1 MYRRAMSPARR
12 QATLVLFVLLIGLL
26 YADQNLLAPNLTAI
40 GKEFGFSRAE
50 IDQRLGAD
58 VNLMFWML
66 GGVVTLLVG
75 YLTDRA
81 DLASRLP
88 RKHLLFVVAFLGQAA
103 CLASGLVKT
112 YDGLYWA
119 RALTGLGIGGS
130 FPLMYSL
137 IGDYYPK
144 ERRGSANAVL
154 GLASG
159 LGIAVGQLLA
169 GMLGPG
175 QGWRLPF
182 LCIAVPGMLLN
193 FVFLAVATEPKRGA
207 HEEALR
213 EAIEQGFV
221 YEERIRLAD
230 LPKLLAVRTNLLIL
244 LQALPGTVPWGV
256 FFVYLN
262 DYYAHDKGFSVQ
274 DATLLVMVIGAAAL
288 CGGFVGGLLGQKL
301 HNKKSALMPLLCA
314 ISTVAATVPM
324 ALLIN
329 YPVHPGQSLVG
340 PLAVGMSMGL
350 LAAMTGPNVYTMLI
364 NVNPP
369 ERRGA
374 AFSLLNLFNDLGRG
388 LGAWVV
394 GGLAAK
400 LGRVPAF
407 HIANLMWLFCG
418 AALVALIFILP
429 REERALQDRLP
440 GLAKAR
446 QG

>member
-1 MYRRAMSPARR
+1 MSPTRSR
-12 QATLVLFVLLIGLL
+12 ITLLLFVLLIALL

-40 GKEFGFSRAE
+40 GHEFGFSRAE

-81 DLASRLP
+81 DLAQRLP
-88 RKHLLFVVAFLGQAA
+88 RKHLLFVVAFLGQGA

-144 ERRGSANAVL
+144 ERRASANAVL

-169 GMLGPG
+169 GMLGPS
-175 QGWRLPF
+175 QGWRAPF
-182 LCIAVPGMLLN
+182 LYVAVPGMLLN
-193 FVFLAVATEPKRGA
+193 LLFLAIAREPQRGA

-213 EAIEQGFV
+213 EHIEKGFV

-288 CGGFVGGLLGQKL
+288 AGGFIGGLLGQKL
-301 HNKKSALMPLLCA
+301 HNRKSALMPLLCA
-314 ISTVAATVPM
+314 ISTVAATIPM

-329 YPVHPGQSLVG
+329 YPVRPGQSLIG
-340 PLAVGMSMGL
+340 PLSVGISMGL

-394 GGLAAK
+394 GGLAAT

-407 HIANLMWLFCG
+407 HIANLMWLLCG

-429 REERALQDRLP
+429 REERALQERLAQ
-440 GLAKAR
+440 LAKSR
-446 QG
+446 QS